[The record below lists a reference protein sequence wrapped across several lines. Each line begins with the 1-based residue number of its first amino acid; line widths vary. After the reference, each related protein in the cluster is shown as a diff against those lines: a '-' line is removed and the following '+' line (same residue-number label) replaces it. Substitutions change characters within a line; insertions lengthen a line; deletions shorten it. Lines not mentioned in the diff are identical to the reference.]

1 MLDTQFFNSL
11 PVATQL
17 KVLHGM
23 HDDLKEL
30 AESFGLCPLS
40 KSLREVIEYYE
51 QYSTARRLWASNT
64 QKEEAEIEARLVNG
78 LIDLCDI
85 VPV

>member
-23 HDDLKEL
+23 HNDLREL

-40 KSLREVIEYYE
+40 ESLRDVTEYYK
-51 QYSTARRLWASNT
+51 QYSTARRLWASNMRRET
-64 QKEEAEIEARLVNG
+64 AEIEARLVNG